1 MDIKQSASTIHG
13 ILYNLAT
20 IMASTLR
27 LEDLGHR
34 LLSELLSAMRI
45 SHGAIVLLTKDSK
58 IYQVLHEGYA
68 SVPEFDEKE
77 IAILSD
83 QVKILVFNELPEG
96 KLKDILKKLD
106 VAVVV
111 CLRTQEENIGLLLLG
126 RKLLGGLYT
135 PYEIQALKIL
145 APETAVA
152 IQNARSFEEIQRF
165 NATLEQKVS
174 DATED
179 LRNVNEEVYKK
190 NVELARLSKE
200 LSQAN
205 DKLKTLD
212 KLKDEFL
219 SLASHEL
226 RTPMVAIKSYI
237 WMVLQ
242 GRGGN
247 VTEKQKD
254 YLNIAYR
261 STNSLIALV
270 NDMLNISRI
279 ESGKIT
285 LDLKRLRLND
295 LVKEVVTEMTPR
307 AKEFQIEIMETFSPA
322 LSEIWGDSSKI
333 KEVLMN
339 LIGNSLKFTPR
350 GGKVTVSLNQKDNFI
365 ETCVSDNGIGIKKE
379 DMSKLFQKFSMVG
392 ITKQKEKNIQGTGL
406 GLYLCK
412 LIVELHGGR
421 IWVESEGEDKGSAF
435 TFSVKVA
442 SPLS

>member
-145 APETAVA
+145 APETAFA
-152 IQNARSFEEIQRF
+152 IQKHTKF
-165 NATLEQKVS
+165 L
-174 DATED
+174 
-179 LRNVNEEVYKK
+179 
-190 NVELARLSKE
+190 KE
-200 LSQAN
+200 
-205 DKLKTLD
+205 
-212 KLKDEFL
+212 
-219 SLASHEL
+219 
-226 RTPMVAIKSYI
+226 
-237 WMVLQ
+237 
-242 GRGGN
+242 
-247 VTEKQKD
+247 
-254 YLNIAYR
+254 
-261 STNSLIALV
+261 
-270 NDMLNISRI
+270 
-279 ESGKIT
+279 
-285 LDLKRLRLND
+285 
-295 LVKEVVTEMTPR
+295 
-307 AKEFQIEIMETFSPA
+307 
-322 LSEIWGDSSKI
+322 
-333 KEVLMN
+333 
-339 LIGNSLKFTPR
+339 
-350 GGKVTVSLNQKDNFI
+350 
-365 ETCVSDNGIGIKKE
+365 
-379 DMSKLFQKFSMVG
+379 
-392 ITKQKEKNIQGTGL
+392 
-406 GLYLCK
+406 
-412 LIVELHGGR
+412 
-421 IWVESEGEDKGSAF
+421 
-435 TFSVKVA
+435 
-442 SPLS
+442 